1 MKVRMWAAAALL
13 VVAAGTPL
21 VGAAY
26 ADGGTDSGSGTG
38 SGSGDAIGGY
48 TASISATPVSVQV
61 YEPVIPLPVQPGK
74 PQGELDLSFTNVSS
88 STGPSNFATASSLW
102 PGSGLG
108 DGFTTITQTFGLG
121 AADYPIK
128 AQASYPGGPPTS
140 TQGAPPVATMASS
153 ADDKSAAAA
162 ATVADLL
169 PAGNALVDAG
179 QISSRSAT
187 AVADDKVSATTTSL
201 AQDLSLAG
209 GLIDVA
215 TVRTDAALTSTA
227 ADSASTGAL
236 AVTGLSIA
244 GFQFVVDQDGVHA
257 SGQGQTLPKLPIPGL
272 PTQPVDALK
281 AMGITFSGP
290 KVEKHVAGTTAT
302 YQARALEI
310 SIDTVPLKNAL
321 QNLTHY
327 QDTYQ
332 QLIGSLPGQLQQVVD
347 NPQIPS
353 LVELG
358 PRIVYDLGLVTAK
371 TTASAQY
378 TYNFPTLPVPGPPVS
393 APLGG
398 GGLPPLPGSSMGDL
412 GSTGSLP
419 SVAPSDQ
426 GPVVAGGAQKASALA
441 SPFGGLPA
449 WTILVA
455 LAAAAAVGLGL
466 RQVAMLAG
474 MLPAGG
480 GSCRLGAGSG
490 VPNLREG

>member
-1 MKVRMWAAAALL
+1 MLAAAGLL
-13 VVAAGTPL
+13 IVGAGMPL

-26 ADGGTDSGSGTG
+26 ADSGSDGGSGTG
-38 SGSGDAIGGY
+38 AAIGGY
-48 TASISATPVSVQV
+48 TADTSSTPVSVQV

-88 STGPSNFATASSLW
+88 STGPSNVATASSLW
-102 PGSGLG
+102 PGAGLG
-108 DGFTTITQTFGLG
+108 DGFTTLTQTFGLG
-121 AADYPIK
+121 AADYPVK
-128 AQASYPGGPPTS
+128 AQASYPGGPPSS
-140 TQGAPPVATMASS
+140 TQGAPPVATMAST
-153 ADDKSAAAA
+153 ADEKSATAA

-187 AVADDKVSATTTSL
+187 TVADDKVSAATTSL

-209 GLIDVA
+209 GLIDIA
-215 TVRTDAALTSTA
+215 TVRTAATLTSTA
-227 ADSASTGAL
+227 ADSSSTGAL
-236 AVTGLSIA
+236 AITGLSIA
-244 GFQFVVDQDGVHA
+244 GFQFSVDQDGVHA
-257 SGQGQTLPKLPIPGL
+257 SGQGQSLPKLPIPGL

-290 KVEKHVAGTTAT
+290 TVEKHIAGTTAT

-321 QNLTHY
+321 ESLTHY

-332 QLIGSLPGQLQQVVD
+332 QLVGSLPDQLQQVVN
-347 NPQIPS
+347 NPQVPS

-393 APLGG
+393 ASLGG
-398 GGLPPLPGSSMGDL
+398 TGLPALPGSSMGDL
-412 GSTGSLP
+412 GGVTGPAP

-441 SPFGGLPA
+441 SPFDGLPA
-449 WTILVA
+449 WTVLVA
-455 LAAAAAVGLGL
+455 LAAAAAIGWGL
-466 RQVAMLAG
+466 RRLAMMAG

-480 GSCRLGAGSG
+480 AACRLGAGSG